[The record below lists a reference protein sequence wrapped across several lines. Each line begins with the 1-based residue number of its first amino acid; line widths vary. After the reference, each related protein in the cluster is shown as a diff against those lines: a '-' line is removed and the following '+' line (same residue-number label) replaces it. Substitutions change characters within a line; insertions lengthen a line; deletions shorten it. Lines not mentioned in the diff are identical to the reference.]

1 MERYHML
8 PDRESESRHVL
19 GPPPA
24 RPQSLMA
31 FSPPAYSNVAS
42 PNAIKFPDVPSDI
55 PTSLPPLARFDADN
69 DTKLPPLSSL
79 TSEMAMEPTKIWL
92 PLHPMPYPVLAHSI
106 DSPTRMDL
114 DGSSNSVVSA
124 ASPDGLLDARAGS
137 VSLDDPDVRLAAE
150 ALGDLRAD
158 FISSPPHRN
167 SSLPVSPPTSGLQS
181 NQPQSPQP
189 EPLLSLLTT
198 THPLLASTIEGATSA
213 YGGAKN
219 FSPRFRSGAEYVEG
233 YLTPIANTVG
243 SVGRVTGV
251 EGGVR
256 WFLGAGRRQNSST
269 SDLETGNSKK
279 RRKTDEDEAVS
290 NKRFESEGMQQMSD
304 DQMDTA
310 PSPSSKTM
318 SRRMSTTSTVDTL
331 PAYDELRSPAYTE
344 TDSNSPRPSRPNSAW
359 QSRLITSTSGLSVAM
374 SQESL
379 RSLKYCLQWLRWA
392 NDHIARVIS
401 ALKTTLDEYEKVP
414 DGQAGEQAD
423 PESRSQLAARISN
436 LKGDVLRTLREAINT
451 VSKYAGGALPEN
463 ARILV
468 RRHLTSLPQRFRVAT
483 MTDRNAGQQDN
494 ETALT
499 EGAHKVLVL
508 AKEGL
513 DMVVQ
518 VSGVVDGTIVS
529 AEQWLD
535 RMGKRRAQEDEKPM
549 LPQTEVNGDPDAENW
564 ENSNTSDTL
573 DFEQSSV
580 QDTPDLHFDTLDL
593 VCPINSDDIK
603 NRWLNSYVPLPGQ
616 SPKNYSQIVINFVY
630 RMLKSYASTV
640 IRGRLPPFIHPIQQ
654 SLVPLSTCFTL
665 VRICDPLPSNVSIA
679 ADILQRE
686 MTRLYE
692 ERGTYEGIN
701 LLGVFQAY
709 LIYSM
714 VLFFHLG
721 PSMPFLRQAMINLQE
736 IACATSREG
745 LVCAAEQR
753 GAVPKW
759 ESWIMAEAKR
769 RTLYTMYFLDNV
781 LSAHDGLTT
790 YLGTE
795 LRGLYSPSSK
805 YLWQADRNG
814 WEQSYNSHLAEW
826 GSPDSNRN
834 APPGVV
840 PDYNNP
846 EDGYWTLNIVLTTI
860 CVFFITLFFIVRV
873 YVKGTISRNFGVEDW
888 KRIKIVLLLG
898 AGGIATALTLFRV
911 AKAVDFLNS
920 DDITVDYTPI
930 GILTA
935 LEITIGFVC
944 ACLPSLNLLIE
955 HHVRKR
961 RRARNPNWPR
971 DRTRTSLFKKRF
983 RWISSSTEHMPSRPN
998 RPSDGMIDLDVEMAM
1013 LTGQPVR
1020 LRTGRT
1026 ASAGSHDIRPLD
1038 HRLNS
1043 GDGRREGWL
1052 SQGRDEQDEVQDSKF
1067 IMRMVEESRARADEG
1082 AKESWC
1088 PVWDGPRDPMASQG
1102 SWKFSVRSH

>member
-1 MERYHML
+1 MEHNHML
-8 PDRESESRHVL
+8 PDRESESRLL

-79 TSEMAMEPTKIWL
+79 TSEMVMEPTKTWL
-92 PLHPMPYPVLAHSI
+92 PLHPMPYPPVLAHSI

-256 WFLGAGRRQNSST
+256 WFLGAGRRQNSSA

-304 DQMDTA
+304 EQMDTA
-310 PSPSSKTM
+310 PSPSLKTM

-331 PAYDELRSPAYTE
+331 PAYD
-344 TDSNSPRPSRPNSAW
+344 D
-359 QSRLITSTSGLSVAM
+359 VAM

-549 LPQTEVNGDPDAENW
+549 LPQTEVNGD
-564 ENSNTSDTL
+564 
-573 DFEQSSV
+573 
-580 QDTPDLHFDTLDL
+580 
-593 VCPINSDDIK
+593 
-603 NRWLNSYVPLPGQ
+603 
-616 SPKNYSQIVINFVY
+616 
-630 RMLKSYASTV
+630 
-640 IRGRLPPFIHPIQQ
+640 
-654 SLVPLSTCFTL
+654 
-665 VRICDPLPSNVSIA
+665 
-679 ADILQRE
+679 
-686 MTRLYE
+686 
-692 ERGTYEGIN
+692 
-701 LLGVFQAY
+701 
-709 LIYSM
+709 
-714 VLFFHLG
+714 
-721 PSMPFLRQAMINLQE
+721 
-736 IACATSREG
+736 
-745 LVCAAEQR
+745 
-753 GAVPKW
+753 
-759 ESWIMAEAKR
+759 
-769 RTLYTMYFLDNV
+769 
-781 LSAHDGLTT
+781 
-790 YLGTE
+790 
-795 LRGLYSPSSK
+795 
-805 YLWQADRNG
+805 
-814 WEQSYNSHLAEW
+814 
-826 GSPDSNRN
+826 
-834 APPGVV
+834 
-840 PDYNNP
+840 
-846 EDGYWTLNIVLTTI
+846 
-860 CVFFITLFFIVRV
+860 
-873 YVKGTISRNFGVEDW
+873 VKMG
-888 KRIKIVLLLG
+888 
-898 AGGIATALTLFRV
+898 
-911 AKAVDFLNS
+911 
-920 DDITVDYTPI
+920 
-930 GILTA
+930 
-935 LEITIGFVC
+935 
-944 ACLPSLNLLIE
+944 
-955 HHVRKR
+955 
-961 RRARNPNWPR
+961 
-971 DRTRTSLFKKRF
+971 
-983 RWISSSTEHMPSRPN
+983 
-998 RPSDGMIDLDVEMAM
+998 
-1013 LTGQPVR
+1013 
-1020 LRTGRT
+1020 
-1026 ASAGSHDIRPLD
+1026 
-1038 HRLNS
+1038 
-1043 GDGRREGWL
+1043 
-1052 SQGRDEQDEVQDSKF
+1052 
-1067 IMRMVEESRARADEG
+1067 
-1082 AKESWC
+1082 
-1088 PVWDGPRDPMASQG
+1088 
-1102 SWKFSVRSH
+1102 